1 VVEIRLTEL
10 ALQDLLAI
18 EEFSFATFGREQ
30 TSKYLAGLREAFVR
44 LGEHPGIGV
53 VRDDLRAGSRS
64 YRYGSHRIYY
74 RASEDEV
81 LIQRILH
88 YARQVRR
95 SMVHG
100 D

>member
-1 VVEIRLTEL
+1 MV
-10 ALQDLLAI
+10 AI
-18 EEFSFATFGREQ
+18 EEFSFITFGRAQ
-30 TSKYLAGLREAFVR
+30 TAKYLVGLRDAFVR
-44 LGEHPGIGV
+44 LQEHPGIGV
-53 VRDDLRAGSRS
+53 ARDDLRAGTRS

-74 RASEDEV
+74 RAMEDGV

-88 YARQVRR
+88 YARQDRR

>member
-1 VVEIRLTEL
+1 MTEIRLTEL

-18 EEFSFATFGREQ
+18 EEFSFVTFGREQ
-30 TSKYLAGLREAFVR
+30 MSQYLAGLRQAFVR
-44 LGEHPGIGV
+44 LQEYPGIGV
-53 VRDDLRAGSRS
+53 ARDDLRAGSRS

-74 RASEDEV
+74 RASEAGV